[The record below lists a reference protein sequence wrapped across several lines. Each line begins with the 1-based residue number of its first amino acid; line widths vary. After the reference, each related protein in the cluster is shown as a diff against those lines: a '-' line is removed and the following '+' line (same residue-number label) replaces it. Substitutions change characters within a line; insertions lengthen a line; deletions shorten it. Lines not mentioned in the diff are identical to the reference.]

1 MALWKD
7 TGSTSG
13 PAASG
18 APAAANPTTVTEL
31 HTKPIERIP
40 EPLAPAETLR
50 RPAPAPRAAA
60 VESLIAAE
68 LTIEGKISG
77 SGDVRIAGRFKGDV
91 QVDGNFRIDS
101 GARLEGQVR
110 ASVVVVGGEL
120 QGNIDAAKQV
130 DVLATGII
138 VGDVKAASITVAAGS
153 RMRGTVEFGWDEKH
167 AADRPAFDLPR
178 ERPAPYEH
186 DARWTARCDASVSA
200 LQGHRARERV
210 DLSGLPPSPAL

>member
-7 TGSTSG
+7 TGSSSG
-13 PAASG
+13 PAAG
-18 APAAANPTTVTEL
+18 GTPVPATPTVTEL
-31 HTKPIERIP
+31 HTKPLERVP
-40 EPLAPAETLR
+40 EPAAPAETLR
-50 RPAPAPRAAA
+50 RPVPAPPRAAPT
-60 VESLIAAE
+60 ESLIAAE

-91 QVDGNFRIDS
+91 QVDGNFRIDA

-110 ASVVVVGGEL
+110 AGVVIVGGEL

-153 RMRGTVEFGWDEKH
+153 RMRGHVEFGWDDKH
-167 AADRPAFDLPR
+167 AADRAAAFELPKGT
-178 ERPAPYEH
+178 P
-186 DARWTARCDASVSA
+186 
-200 LQGHRARERV
+200 RAV
-210 DLSGLPPSPAL
+210 